1 MARFERFVG
10 IDWAG
15 AGRDDQRVGLRI
27 VEAAAGSGAGTW
39 REVRPPGTRA
49 RNWKR
54 VEVFDYLQELL
65 RPEAP
70 RTLVGIDAS
79 LGYPVGAAREVFGV
93 EGWRALVARI
103 AAIRREAPTLDAFLD
118 RVNAPFAEEA
128 GVPLYSRDREG
139 RAWDRPHH
147 TVGGFY
153 SARGVAYWRMVEL
166 FLPQSLSAFYM
177 GPGPMVAGHT
187 ITCLAMLDALLTMRD
202 AGELRVGVWPQ
213 EGPGALK
220 HHVIAECYPSIL
232 PRDATIDDKDLRDA
246 QAIAAWLLAQSQLG
260 TLDGFLTEVER
271 APKSVTRVIAEE
283 GWVLGVRRPRR
294 APVLPG
300 CWPDAADDE
309 RSG

>member
-1 MARFERFVG
+1 MREFERIIG

-27 VEAAAGSGAGTW
+27 VEAAAGQPA

-54 VEVFDYLQELL
+54 VEVFDYLRELL
-65 RPEAP
+65 RPDAP

-79 LGYPVGAAREVFGV
+79 LGYPVGAASEVFGV
-93 EGWRALVARI
+93 ESWRALVARI
-103 AAIRREAPTLDAFLD
+103 AAMRRDAPTLDAFLD
-118 RVNAPFAEEA
+118 RVNMPFAEEV

-147 TVGGFY
+147 SPGEFY

-187 ITCLAMLDALLTMRD
+187 LTCLAMLDALLTLRD
-202 AGELRVGVWPQ
+202 AGELDVSVWPQ
-213 EGPGALK
+213 EGGLSGT
-220 HHVIAECYPSIL
+220 HHVIAECYPSML
-232 PRDATIDDKDLRDA
+232 PRDTTIQDKDLRDA
-246 QAIAAWLLAQSQLG
+246 QAIAVWLLEQSQRG
-260 TLDGFLTEVER
+260 TLDGFLKEVER
-271 APKSVTRVIAEE
+271 VPKKVAQVIAEE
-283 GWVLGVRRPRR
+283 GWVLGVRLPKQ
-294 APVLPG
+294 APALLG
-300 CWPDAADDE
+300 CWPHTEDGE
-309 RSG
+309 VS